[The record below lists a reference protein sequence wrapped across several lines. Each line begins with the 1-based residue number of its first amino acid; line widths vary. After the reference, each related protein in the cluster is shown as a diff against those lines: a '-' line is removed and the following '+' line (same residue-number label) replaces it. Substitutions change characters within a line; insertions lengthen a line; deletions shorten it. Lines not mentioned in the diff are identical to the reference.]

1 MPVRRFRSMTEWNDA
16 AIPSPK
22 SNGFERFI
30 RHNAL
35 LRRLSNFSYPRGVYR
50 YRNLEEAQHAREFR
64 TVMQDES
71 GGAGR

>member
-16 AIPSPK
+16 AVRSPR

-35 LRRLSNFSYPRGVYR
+35 LRQLSNFSYPRGVYR
-50 YRNLEEAQHAREFR
+50 YKSLEEAQHAREVR
-64 TVMQDES
+64 AVLQDKS
-71 GGAGR
+71 GGAAR